1 MFHQLL
7 NIKQTSHSWD
17 KSHSVVVDGSLY
29 VWIGLACCCFFKDF
43 CSCVS
48 KGCWSVFFFLMMSLV
63 LASGQYLPKHLVEFT
78 SETIWAWTLL
88 CFQVDHC
95 AFQAFCCFLSRLW
108 DYVSCQEFSQVTRS
122 SRGLA
127 FTVPSCDPFYFSGV
141 VMSLLWF
148 LSFRSLTLCF
158 LLAILSV
165 CQCCWSFQIHSFWL
179 CGNSLV
185 SSLFQF
191 QPYFS
196 FFFLTGLCLVCPLFQ
211 FLKVQGIDLRSF

>member
-1 MFHQLL
+1 MC
-7 NIKQTSHSWD
+7 
-17 KSHSVVVDGSLY
+17 GSAWLAAVFLRISAAVFLRGAGLY
-29 VWIGLACCCFFKDF
+29 
-43 CSCVS
+43 
-48 KGCWSVFFFLMMSLV
+48 FFFLMMSLV
-63 LASGQYLPKHLVEFT
+63 LASGQYLPRRVSGKVFLPLSSCGKVCEELVLIFKHLVEFT

-88 CFQVDHC
+88 CFQVVHC
-95 AFQAFCCFLSRLW
+95 AFQAFCCFSSRLW
-108 DYVSCQEFSQVTRS
+108 DSVSWQEFSQVTRS

-148 LSFRSLTLCF
+148 LSFRSLSLCF

-196 FFFLTGLCLVCPLFQ
+196 FFFLPGLSLVCPLF
-211 FLKVQGIDLRSF
+211 